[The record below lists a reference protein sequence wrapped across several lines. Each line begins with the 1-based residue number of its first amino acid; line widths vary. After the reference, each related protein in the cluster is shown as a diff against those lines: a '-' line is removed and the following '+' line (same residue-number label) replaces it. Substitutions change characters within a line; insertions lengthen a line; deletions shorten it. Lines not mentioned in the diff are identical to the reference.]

1 MEKRK
6 ILVAEDDRL
15 VLATLVEGLARA
27 GFEVEGVDNGREA
40 VARAEACDF
49 DLALLDVRMPEMS
62 GLEVA
67 RRIRER
73 CPALIL
79 SAYSDVEVVEEAIAE
94 GAVGYLVKPVDVTQ
108 LIPAVE
114 AALARGAD
122 LRRLAAT
129 EHHLNH
135 ALNQGREISVAV
147 GLVMERHAMSQ
158 KEAFEAMRC
167 RARSCRMKL
176 AQVAEQIVAAAET
189 VNAFGCKERVKS

>member
-1 MEKRK
+1 MGRSR

-15 VLATLVEGLARA
+15 VLAVLEEGLVRA
-27 GFEVEGVDNGREA
+27 GFEVEAVDNGREA
-40 VARAEACDF
+40 VVRAEASTF
-49 DLALLDVRMPEMS
+49 DLAILDVQMPGLS

-67 RRIRER
+67 HQIRER
-73 CPALIL
+73 CPVLIL
-79 SAYSDVEVVEEAIAE
+79 SAYSDAEVVQAAIRE
-94 GAVGYLVKPVDVTQ
+94 GAVGYLVKPVDITQ

-114 AALARGAD
+114 AALARGGD

-167 RARSCRMKL
+167 RARSCRVKL
-176 AQVAEQIVAAAET
+176 ADVAKQIVAATET
-189 VNAFGCKERVKS
+189 TNAFGCDAQT

>member
-15 VLATLVEGLARA
+15 VLATLVEGLVRA
-27 GFEVEGVDNGREA
+27 GFEVEAVDNGREA
-40 VARAEACDF
+40 VTLAVSSPF
-49 DLALLDVRMPEMS
+49 DLAILDMRMPGLS

-67 RRIRER
+67 SQIRDR
-73 CPALIL
+73 CPVLIL
-79 SAYSDVEVVEEAIAE
+79 SAYSDAKVVEEAIRA

-158 KEAFEAMRC
+158 KEAFEAIRC
-167 RARSCRMKL
+167 RARACRVKL
-176 AQVAEQIVAAAET
+176 AQVAEQMVTAAET
-189 VNAFGCKERVKS
+189 VNAFGCQERVKS

>member
-1 MEKRK
+1 MERRK

-15 VLATLVEGLARA
+15 VLATLVEGIERA
-27 GFEVEGVDNGREA
+27 GFEVEAVDNGREA
-40 VARAEACDF
+40 VARAEGAHF
-49 DLALLDVRMPEMS
+49 DLAILDVRMPEMS

-67 RRIRER
+67 HRLREH
-73 CPALIL
+73 CPVIIL
-79 SAYSDVEVVEEAIAE
+79 SAYSDAEVVEAAIRE

-114 AALARGAD
+114 TALARSAD
-122 LRRLAAT
+122 LRRLAAV

-135 ALNQGREISVAV
+135 ALSQGREISVAV
-147 GLVMERHAMSQ
+147 GLVMERHAVSQ

-176 AQVAEQIVAAAET
+176 AEVAQQMVAAAET
-189 VNAFGCKERVKS
+189 VNAFGCKETAKP

>member
-15 VLATLVEGLARA
+15 VLATLTEGLARA
-27 GFEVEGVDNGREA
+27 GFEVEAVDNGREA
-40 VARAEACDF
+40 VASVAAADF
-49 DLALLDVRMPEMS
+49 DLAILDVRMPEMS

-67 RRIRER
+67 HEIRDR
-73 CPALIL
+73 CPTLIL
-79 SAYSDVEVVEEAIAE
+79 SAYSEAEVVKEAIRQ

-129 EHHLNH
+129 EHHLSH

-158 KEAFEAMRC
+158 KDAFEALR
-167 RARSCRMKL
+167 RQARSCRVKL
-176 AQVAEQIVAAAET
+176 TEVAEQMVAAAET
-189 VNAFGCKERVKS
+189 VNAFGCKERAKA

>member
-1 MEKRK
+1 MAKRK
-6 ILVAEDDRL
+6 ILVVEDDRL
-15 VLATLVEGLARA
+15 VLATLVEGLERV
-27 GFEVEGVDNGREA
+27 GYEVEAVDNGRAA
-40 VARAEACDF
+40 VASVEASDF
-49 DLALLDVRMPEMS
+49 DLAILDVRMPEMS

-67 RRIRER
+67 HEIRDR

-79 SAYSDVEVVEEAIAE
+79 SAYSDVEVVEEAIRQ

-147 GLVMERHAMSQ
+147 GLVMERHAVSQ
-158 KEAFEAMRC
+158 KEAFDALR
-167 RARSCRMKL
+167 RHARSCRVKL
-176 AQVAEQIVAAAET
+176 AEVAEQVVAAAET
-189 VNAFGCKERVKS
+189 VNAFGCEERAKA